1 MQRSAATADPVAHN
15 IESIS
20 AFYERE
26 AGKITWS
33 QQVIESASVVM
44 ARPAFAAA
52 LLVGVSAWI
61 LVNVLAPRLGIA
73 AFDPFPFPLLVGVI
87 GLAALLATTAVLI
100 RQERLAKLEEQREH
114 LDSQVILLTEQKTTK
129 LINLIEELRRDLPM
143 VANRVDAEAET
154 MQQPAD
160 PQRVLAQTDG
170 VRDTA
175 ELKMRNESPVGR

>member
-1 MQRSAATADPVAHN
+1 MERPAASADPVAHN

-33 QQVIESASVVM
+33 QQVIESASVAM
-44 ARPAFAAA
+44 ARPAFAGV
-52 LLVGVSAWI
+52 LLAGVSAWI
-61 LVNVLAPRLGIA
+61 MVNVLARRLGFTP
-73 AFDPFPFPLLVGVI
+73 FDPPPFPLLVGVT
-87 GLAALLATTAVLI
+87 GLAALLATTVVLI

-154 MQQPAD
+154 MRQPAD
-160 PQRVLAQTDG
+160 AQRVLAQTDG

-175 ELKMRNESPVGR
+175 EQKMRNGSPVSK